1 VGADDVGAVRIR
13 AAADAAARCRFTTTV
28 ARASVGVVKVGGS
41 LDLVALQKR
50 LASTREPVRLTAA
63 EQEAIKAVVHGN
75 VDMIGGALTP
85 EARNV
90 LREFLAQHTA
100 TQNVRGV
107 KLGDGKHAPIASEKP
122 LHVKSRTEKP
132 DSYPAR
138 APVPDDKVAF
148 ATPHPDYKPAYHVD
162 ATVLKRPVWADPED
176 ITQVT
181 RAFKSN
187 AGTITFNDKGHPQN
201 PMGRTGIE
209 GRGLLGA
216 WGANQAGDPI
226 LTKVNP
232 DTGKLELLVIQ
243 RKDSG
248 QWALPGGMVDEGE
261 NIFKT
266 IARELEEET
275 TVKLD
280 FSDAKHVYQGYVDDR
295 RNTDNAWMETT
306 VKHKHLTGKL
316 AAQVNPQAG
325 DEADARFIPLTKADV
340 ESLYASHGSFVK
352 QALREMVKDKSL
364 DASVRAQI
372 RSILV
377 EG

>member
-1 VGADDVGAVRIR
+1 M
-13 AAADAAARCRFTTTV
+13 
-28 ARASVGVVKVGGS
+28 K
-41 LDLVALQKR
+41 VALQQPLDMLALRRR
-50 LASTREPVRLTAA
+50 LENERGPVTLTNA
-63 EQEAIKAVVHGN
+63 EQQAVTSLLKGRHT
-75 VDMIGGALTP
+75 VDVVAGALTP
-85 EARNV
+85 EARDV
-90 LREFLAQHTA
+90 LRDFLAKVTSSD
-100 TQNVRGV
+100 TKRTNGV
-107 KLGDGKHAPIASEKP
+107 TPAHVKNAVIASEKP

-132 DSYPAR
+132 DSYPTR
-138 APVPDDKVAF
+138 AHVPDDKVAF
-148 ATPHPDYKPAYHVD
+148 ATPHATYEPSYHVD

-176 ITQVT
+176 ITQVKH
-181 RAFKSN
+181 AFKSN

-232 DTGKLELLVIQ
+232 NSGKLELLVIQ

-248 QWALPGGMVDEGE
+248 QWALPGGMVDAGE

-316 AAQVNPQAG
+316 AAQVNPHVG

-340 ESLYASHGSFVK
+340 DSLYASHGTFVK
-352 QALREMVKDKSL
+352 QALREMLKDKSF
-364 DASVRAQI
+364 DASVRAQL